1 MTDAASRYLVETY
14 TELRGKTDAKTL
26 PVTARMLETLIRLS
40 TAHAKLRLSARVEE
54 EDCV

>member
-14 TELRGKTDAKTL
+14 TELRRKTDAKTL